1 MKLKFKHQQY
11 QEDAVNAVID
21 CFRGQ
26 PRDSIQKYRYDIGEI
41 ARKKKAEIEAEA
53 GLKAFKDIKLE
64 DFSDNAFKNSKI
76 VLAEEQLLEN
86 IQTVQKKSGNLDF
99 DKALVSNDVSKINLD
114 IEMETGTGKTYCYIK
129 TIFELNK
136 NYGWSKFI
144 IVVPSIAI
152 REGVNKSFEITAE
165 HFHQSYHKK
174 IRYFIYDSDN
184 LNELDSFSSSA
195 DINVMIINTQAFNS
209 SLKKP
214 QEGSKSKNNAA
225 RKIFSELDDFGSRRP
240 INVIKA
246 NNPILIIDEPQKVE
260 GDVKKSSKT
269 FEALKEFN
277 PLMILRYSATHKK
290 KHNLIY
296 RLDALDA
303 YNQKL
308 VKKIK
313 VTGLSIQGLA
323 ATDSYLY
330 LENFILSESAPK
342 AMIEIEI
349 KQKSGAIKRVRRSFS
364 KGDNLFELSGK
375 LAQYNDFV
383 ITEIDVNLGK
393 LFFKNGVELE
403 LGAVIGDTNEETLRR
418 IQIREAIKAH
428 LEKEAGLFSRGIKVL
443 SLFFIDEVAKY
454 RLYDENSEKLSGD
467 YAQVFE
473 EEYQELVK
481 EYLNDEDSAYI
492 QYLKKIPVG
501 ETHKGYFS
509 IDKNKRLVNPT
520 IKNGDASPSDYDLIM
535 KEKETLLSLDEPTR
549 FIFSHSALRE
559 GWDNPN
565 VFVIC
570 TLKQSS
576 NDINRRQEVG
586 RGLRICVNHDG
597 FRQDDPNTVHQINEL
612 TVVSSGP
619 YQEFVSSL
627 QSDYKEIVAKRQR
640 PLNKDYFLNK
650 IVNISG
656 IDIAIDDKIAKQIE
670 RYLVKNDYIDSD
682 DIATDKLKEDIE
694 SKSLAD
700 FGELYEYKDVI
711 VDLINNV
718 LDASK
723 VPDVDN
729 GRKSDTNTINKKNFK
744 KKEFLELWN
753 RINHKA
759 IYKVDFES
767 QELIQKAVSVINKEL
782 QVKTLK
788 YIIERGAQTESLSYE
803 QLHTGEMIK
812 ANSSDFEEGEVDNLS
827 DVRYDLL
834 AEIADKANL
843 TRSTVAEILTRI
855 SSEKF
860 DMFQKNPEDFI
871 HHCSRLIKEQKA
883 TMIVEKLSYDM
894 LNEKYDLDEIFTKNQ
909 AKIDFSKM
917 GDKLNKHVY
926 DYVVTDSGAERK
938 FVNKLDISEK
948 VAVYSKLPK
957 DFKIPTPIG
966 DYNPDWAIAFED
978 GTVRHIYFVAET
990 KGDMSTLQLRDS
1002 EKIKIE
1008 CANKFFEKIN
1018 SNIAGD
1024 KVKYCKVTSY
1034 DDLLSL
1040 VS

>member
-26 PRDSIQKYRYDIGEI
+26 PGNSIQKYRYDIGEI
-41 ARKKKAEIEAEA
+41 ARKKKAEIEAKA
-53 GLKAFKDIKLE
+53 GLKGFKDIKLE

-86 IQTVQKKSGNLDF
+86 IQTVQKKSNNIDY
-99 DKALVSNDVSKINLD
+99 DKELVLSKVSKLNLD

-152 REGVNKSFEITAE
+152 REGVNQSFEDTAE
-165 HFHQSYHKK
+165 HFHQSYHKR

-184 LNELDSFSSSA
+184 LNELDNFSSSA

-214 QEGSKSKNNAA
+214 KEGSKSKNKAA

-240 INVIKA
+240 IDVIKA

-290 KHNLIY
+290 KHNIIY

-313 VTGLSIQGLA
+313 VTGLSIQGLT

-342 AMIEIEI
+342 AMLEIEI
-349 KQKSGAIKRVRRSFS
+349 KQKSGVIKRTRKSFS

-375 LAQYNDFV
+375 LAQYNGFV

-403 LGAVIGDTNEETLRR
+403 LGAVTGDTNEETLRR

-428 LEKEAGLFSRGIKVL
+428 LEKEVRLFNRGIKVL

-454 RLYDENSEKLSGD
+454 RLYDENSEKLNGD

-481 EYLNDEDSAYI
+481 EYLNDEDSAYT
-492 QYLKKIPVG
+492 QYLKKITVG

-509 IDKNKRLVNPT
+509 IDKNKHLVNPT

-535 KEKETLLSLDEPTR
+535 KEKKTLLSLDEPTR

-576 NDINRRQEVG
+576 NDTNRKQEVG
-586 RGLRICVNHDG
+586 RGLRICVNHEG

-619 YQEFVSSL
+619 YREFVSSL

-640 PLNKDYFLNK
+640 PLNKDYFLDK

-656 IDIAIDDKIAKQIE
+656 IDVAIDDKIAKHIE

-718 LDASK
+718 LDVSK
-723 VPDVDN
+723 IPDVPD
-729 GRKSDTNTINKKNFK
+729 GRKSNTNKINKKNFK

-767 QELIQKAVSVINKEL
+767 QELIQKAVSAIDKEL

-788 YIIERGAQTESLSYE
+788 YIIERGA
-803 QLHTGEMIK
+803 
-812 ANSSDFEEGEVDNLS
+812 
-827 DVRYDLL
+827 
-834 AEIADKANL
+834 
-843 TRSTVAEILTRI
+843 
-855 SSEKF
+855 
-860 DMFQKNPEDFI
+860 
-871 HHCSRLIKEQKA
+871 
-883 TMIVEKLSYDM
+883 
-894 LNEKYDLDEIFTKNQ
+894 
-909 AKIDFSKM
+909 
-917 GDKLNKHVY
+917 
-926 DYVVTDSGAERK
+926 
-938 FVNKLDISEK
+938 
-948 VAVYSKLPK
+948 
-957 DFKIPTPIG
+957 
-966 DYNPDWAIAFED
+966 
-978 GTVRHIYFVAET
+978 
-990 KGDMSTLQLRDS
+990 
-1002 EKIKIE
+1002 
-1008 CANKFFEKIN
+1008 
-1018 SNIAGD
+1018 
-1024 KVKYCKVTSY
+1024 
-1034 DDLLSL
+1034 
-1040 VS
+1040 